1 MFVNGLYILLSF
13 FIGFVIGA
21 PILLSVAYFYLS
33 SYAKSTPKKVKD
45 ETKEIEEE
53 IVNEM
58 DLASNSSDSTPITKV
73 GWLRIKSQDKAK
85 SSSSSVN
92 SQSNSG
98 LNSPDTNTPV
108 PQPYFTGLINSGL
121 SLLEKKTVGP
131 PPVNKR
137 QKDEYFCVLKTDQL
151 MLYESPKRTE
161 CRGVIL
167 LSQYTVSIYPAGL
180 ADHQIFRKEHPIL
193 LRFRVNP
200 NDSNASSGSN
210 EKVSLNGTSKD
221 GSVSGTSN
229 FITGKDYFIYVDSP
243 VLKESWFVSLL
254 NGSKG
259 TSKGNYGEPL
269 AFDRSALE
277 TLLDNLNQSESHL
290 KTQWFNGFLGRIF
303 LGVYKTQTMKDFL
316 ITKIS
321 SKLAKIKT
329 PTFLG
334 PIHVRD
340 IHVGDSLP
348 QFTNLKLLE
357 LNENGEFSGQMDMS
371 YFGGFRVEIETEATI
386 SVSARLKP
394 LKVNLVLALM
404 CNSISG
410 QMLVKIKPPPSNR
423 VWVGFYHTPNLDLKI
438 EPIVQ
443 ETHLKFSVIVQA
455 IQRRI
460 MDLLNESMVLPNM
473 EDYPFFPSF
482 GTGGIFNTQRAN
494 ENHSVVLET
503 KVTKPVDPSSSVN
516 DPDSKLDS
524 DESNNKLNVDKTN
537 IQEDKDSKASKISA
551 HNADMDSSEN
561 IEADEASQSDKE
573 KSEIFRSNTDPG
585 KLHSSSQ
592 SINQSN
598 SHLEPIAKTR
608 SLFSKSNMEQLSSTA
623 SSLNSR
629 LTTIGANYLSSF
641 KKGNTQPQKMSPLS
655 SASTNN
661 LLDIKQQDKEGLGDK
676 EISTEN
682 QNLFKKYNI
691 KTDTKLK
698 TSMNPSQSNIVI
710 DENGIMVETPGE
722 IRGLNATSVESVPD
736 SNVEVPTL
744 TIPPSAEHKPLSIE
758 TNETHNHSNTDD
770 PLMTDHLMLNSNTGF
785 SLSNNDLSPPPP
797 AATSLSTSADSPKRG
812 RRHSNANSVSV
823 DLSRDNSTTS
833 SHSRNKS
840 MPLETPNDEDESDD
854 ISELKLS
861 QPPLPVGA
869 TSRSLADENTRN
881 KSFLSSWSGVIHQ
894 NSRSTLNSLRTRYNA
909 HQSRKS
915 MGFDSP
921 DPASNEPTTPSQSL

>member
-33 SYAKSTPKKVKD
+33 SYAKSVPKKVKD
-45 ETKEIEEE
+45 ETKEIEDE

-85 SSSSSVN
+85 SSSSSIN
-92 SQSNSG
+92 SQANSG
-98 LNSPDTNTPV
+98 LNSPDSATPV

-121 SLLEKKTVGP
+121 SLLEKKSVGP

-200 NDSNASSGSN
+200 NDSNTSSGSN

-221 GSVSGTSN
+221 ASTSGISN

-277 TLLDNLNQSESHL
+277 TLLENLNQSESHL

-410 QMLVKIKPPPSNR
+410 QMLIKIKPPPSNR

-482 GTGGIFNTQRAN
+482 GTG
-494 ENHSVVLET
+494 ESLSSLET
-503 KVTKPVDPSSSVN
+503 KITKPIDPNSSVN
-516 DPDSKLDS
+516 DPDSKLDL
-524 DESNNKLNVDKTN
+524 DESNNKLNVDKIN
-537 IQEDKDSKASKISA
+537 LHENKDSKASKSSA
-551 HNADMDSSEN
+551 HDVELESSEN
-561 IEADEASQSDKE
+561 IEADETSQSDKE
-573 KSEIFRSNTDPG
+573 KSEIFRSHTDPG
-585 KLHSSSQ
+585 KLPSGSQ

-598 SHLEPIAKTR
+598 SQLEPISKTR

-623 SSLNSR
+623 SSINSR
-629 LTTIGANYLSSF
+629 LTTIGASYLSSF
-641 KKGNTQPQKMSPLS
+641 KKNNAQSQKMSPLS

-661 LLDIKQQDKEGLGDK
+661 LLDLKQQDKEGLGDK
-676 EISTEN
+676 EISSES

-691 KTDTKLK
+691 KTDSKLK
-698 TSMNPSQSNIVI
+698 TSMNPSQSNIII
-710 DENGIMVETPGE
+710 DENGIIVETPGE
-722 IRGLNATSVESVPD
+722 TRVLNATSVESIPE

-770 PLMTDHLMLNSNTGF
+770 PLMTDHLMLNSNPGF
-785 SLSNNDLSPPPP
+785 SLSNNNLSPPPP
-797 AATSLSTSADSPKRG
+797 AATSLSTSAENPQRG

-823 DLSRDNSTTS
+823 DLSRDNSGTS
-833 SHSRNKS
+833 SHSRNRS
-840 MPLETPNDEDESDD
+840 MPLEIPDNEEESDD

-861 QPPLPVGA
+861 QPPLPIGA
-869 TSRSLADENTRN
+869 TSRSAADEHSRN
-881 KSFLSSWSGVIHQ
+881 HKSFLSSWSGVIHQ
-894 NSRSTLNSLRTRYNA
+894 NSKSTLNTLRTRYNA
-909 HQSRKS
+909 HQSRKA
-915 MGFDSP
+915 MTFDP
-921 DPASNEPTTPSQSL
+921 HDPSSKESTTPSQSL